1 MINKAEKKVVQNKT
15 HKYTFAPAI
24 TTLAFPI
31 LMERRKNNDSEHD
44 KSGQPS
50 KLNRLVVEKYELS
63 NDFLKFYVTKGFPK
77 KRWAS
82 IKEIPVYEITS
93 VECSGCDLRLSWK
106 GSAYEFIF
114 KEKNESFIMLC
125 DQIRSLLEGQRKNI
139 EINEKTNP
147 QKNDLKSIINFSI
160 GIVDFSFNILMELS
174 RRKIS
179 WDNLERYIDSL
190 ETNLAFKGQT
200 MEPLNV
206 AFGDFFA
213 VIRKHAPK
221 ETSKEAIK
229 ILKTIYSYFDALK
242 ADENLNIELQN
253 VKTAIL
259 AYYALN
265 DLIFANLVDRT
276 ADEKENLA
284 LESAL
289 LSLADKSNFKVNFG
303 ELKARID
310 RVGVE
315 EENQGFIEDARSIF
329 KDQLKLLWAT
339 DVY

>member
-1 MINKAEKKVVQNKT
+1 
-15 HKYTFAPAI
+15 
-24 TTLAFPI
+24 
-31 LMERRKNNDSEHD
+31 
-44 KSGQPS
+44 
-50 KLNRLVVEKYELS
+50 
-63 NDFLKFYVTKGFPK
+63 
-77 KRWAS
+77 
-82 IKEIPVYEITS
+82 
-93 VECSGCDLRLSWK
+93 
-106 GSAYEFIF
+106 
-114 KEKNESFIMLC
+114 
-125 DQIRSLLEGQRKNI
+125 
-139 EINEKTNP
+139 
-147 QKNDLKSIINFSI
+147 
-160 GIVDFSFNILMELS
+160 
-174 RRKIS
+174 
-179 WDNLERYIDSL
+179 
-190 ETNLAFKGQT
+190 

-206 AFGDFFA
+206 NFGDFFA

-265 DLIFANLVDRT
+265 DLIFANLVDRV

-289 LSLADKSNFKVNFG
+289 LSLADKSNVKVNFG